1 MNSRFYENRILP
13 YLLNVFMDTKGTR
26 EERRRS
32 LAGVNGAVLEVSFG
46 SGLNLPYYP
55 ETVTKVV
62 GVDPSQTS
70 AHLARKA
77 HRRIIISCRVCRSVG
92 RNATGSGGKLRL
104 GRQHI
109 HAVHDSQR
117 IRRACRDAARLET

>member
-1 MNSRFYENRILP
+1 MNSSFYENRILP

-26 EERRRS
+26 EERQRS
-32 LAGVNGAVLEVSFG
+32 LAGVNGAVLEVFRLRIES
-46 SGLNLPYYP
+46 SLLPGDGYEGRWCRSVADVRAP
-55 ETVTKVV
+55 RAE
-62 GVDPSQTS
+62 
-70 AHLARKA
+70 A
-77 HRRIIISCRVCRSVG
+77 HRRVIISCRVCRSVG